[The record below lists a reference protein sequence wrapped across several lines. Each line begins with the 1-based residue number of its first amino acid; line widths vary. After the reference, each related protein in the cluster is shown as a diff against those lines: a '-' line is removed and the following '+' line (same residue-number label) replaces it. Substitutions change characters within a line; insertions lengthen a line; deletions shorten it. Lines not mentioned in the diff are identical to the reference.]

1 MSGVAEPKNVRRE
14 FVEAAGVPS
23 LNHLTPL
30 VSHTILILLI
40 RGFSLNSFD
49 PSAAG
54 VPERLRAAEADHV
67 VMKQCELQN
76 LITVPCPPPP
86 PPPASAVCSPWRM
99 HQHRSRAAL
108 APYISRAVSHYV
120 LQRLNTSRP
129 PTFSSR
135 SASAPFEQLRPPFPL
150 RTWEEE
156 GGRVQGEKREGE
168 A

>member
-1 MSGVAEPKNVRRE
+1 MGGDRKAYDRIVIEMSGVAEPKNVRRE

-76 LITVPCPPPP
+76 MITVPFPPPP
-86 PPPASAVCSPWRM
+86 PPPP
-99 HQHRSRAAL
+99 
-108 APYISRAVSHYV
+108 
-120 LQRLNTSRP
+120 
-129 PTFSSR
+129 
-135 SASAPFEQLRPPFPL
+135 
-150 RTWEEE
+150 
-156 GGRVQGEKREGE
+156 G
-168 A
+168 